1 MKIMITRN
9 HRGFTL
15 IEIVVVLVLI
25 SIVAATVFTRSI
37 TTDQINISAQTEKIK
52 SHIRYA
58 QSLAMK
64 RNQRWGIFCGGNE
77 YWLFGPWSSIGNEFN
92 PVQIPGQDA
101 AKISLP
107 DLSIDLSPDFIIY
120 FDGYGKPFQL
130 NPFPRELLANK
141 QITVKSSLD
150 DTQSRTFNITAETG
164 LITTP

>member
-9 HRGFTL
+9 RSGFTL

-37 TTDQINISAQTEKIK
+37 TTDQINVSAQAEKIK

-64 RNQRWGIFCGGNE
+64 RNQRWGIFCGNHE
-77 YWLFGPWSSIGNEFN
+77 YWLFGPWSSIGDEFN
-92 PVQIPGQDA
+92 PVKLPGQDA
-101 AKISLP
+101 DKISLP
-107 DLSIDLSPDFIIY
+107 DLSIDLSPDFIIF

-130 NPFPRELLANK
+130 SPFPAELGANK
-141 QITVKSSLD
+141 QLTVKNLLD

>member
-1 MKIMITRN
+1 MITRN

-37 TTDQINISAQTEKIK
+37 TTDQINVSAQTEKIK

-64 RNQRWGIFCGGNE
+64 RNQRWGIFCGDNE
-77 YWLFGPWSSIGNEFN
+77 YWLFGPWSSIGDEFN
-92 PVQIPGQDA
+92 PVQLPGQDA
-101 AKISLP
+101 DKISLP
-107 DLSIDLSPDFIIY
+107 DLSIDLSPDFIIF
-120 FDGYGKPFQL
+120 FDGYGKPFQFTPYP
-130 NPFPRELLANK
+130 NELGANK
-141 QITVKSSLD
+141 QFTVKNSLD

>member
-1 MKIMITRN
+1 MITRN

-64 RNQRWGIFCGGNE
+64 RNQRWGIFRGGDE
-77 YWLFGPWSSIGNEFN
+77 YWLFGPWSTIGDENN
-92 PVQIPGQDA
+92 PVQLPGQNA

-107 DLSIDLSPDFIIY
+107 DLSIILSPNFIIY

-130 NPFPRELLANK
+130 NPFPGELAANK
-141 QITVKSSLD
+141 QLTVKNLLD
-150 DTQSRTFNITAETG
+150 NTQSRTFSITAETG